1 MKMAETFFTVSE
13 ELRLFGLS
21 CLMGAI
27 VGAAYDVLRVFRI
40 ITPHNGFLTA
50 AEDIFFLLLYAISLT
65 AFSEAAARSEMRM
78 YFVIGNAV
86 GYVLYYVTIGS
97 VVMRTIRKLFTLIGA
112 LFKLIFRPL
121 KPCCAFLCK
130 KATAEFVRNSK
141 IIVKPIKKIK
151 IVLLNRRHLL
161 YNKMEN
167 TKGKEREKR
176 VEENE
181 T

>member
-1 MKMAETFFTVSE
+1 MKMADTFFTVSE

-27 VGAAYDVLRVFRI
+27 VGVAYDVLRVFRI

-65 AFSEAAARSEMRM
+65 AFSEAAARSEMRL
-78 YFVIGNAV
+78 YFVIGNAI
-86 GYVLYYVTIGS
+86 GYGLYYVTIGS
-97 VVMRTIRKLFTLIGA
+97 VVMRAVHKLFSLVGA
-112 LFKLIFRPL
+112 LFKLIFRLL
-121 KPCCAFLCK
+121 KPCCAFLRK

-141 IIVKPIKKIK
+141 IIVKSIKKAK
-151 IVLLNRRHLL
+151 IVLLNRQHLL

>member
-1 MKMAETFFTVSE
+1 MRIAETFFTVSE

-27 VGAAYDVLRVFRI
+27 VGAAYDVLRVFRLI
-40 ITPHNGFLTA
+40 ASHNGFLTA
-50 AEDIFFLLLYAISLT
+50 VEDTFFLVLYAISLT
-65 AFSEAAARSEMRM
+65 AFSEAAARSEMRL

-86 GYVLYYVTIGS
+86 GYAMYYVTIGS
-97 VVMRTIRKLFTLIGA
+97 VVMRTIRKLFTLVGA
-112 LFKLIFRPL
+112 LLKLIFRPFR
-121 KPCCAFLCK
+121 PCCAFLRK

-141 IIVKPIKKIK
+141 NIVKHIKKIK

-167 TKGKEREKR
+167 IKEKEREKR
-176 VEENE
+176 CRRK
-181 T
+181 